1 MNKEKTLLVNIFDLF
16 VIQGLNYLLP
26 FIALPFLFR
35 TLGATVYGVV
45 ATSYSFYMFCN
56 IIIDFGYNLSATR
69 EISMHIDSNE
79 EIDKIISTTLA
90 SKAIITI
97 ICLLGASVVIQSI
110 PNYREYNYVFYLMM
124 GIPIANCFFP
134 IWYFQGVE
142 KMGYMTLTTTLAKIL
157 SFVPMFILVR
167 SENDV
172 SLVAIFYSL
181 GYILSS
187 IVSIVLLRI
196 RFKVRFVRTTIKE
209 IWISLN
215 NSAPFFLSRISASL
229 YSLGNT
235 LVLSA
240 TCGTQMAGFYDVAQK
255 LIEAFNGL
263 IAPITQALY
272 PYMIKTKNVLI
283 FKKFLYG
290 GALIGFIAF
299 IVCMI
304 GGDFILKLLFGDV
317 GDYTIDAFKVL
328 SFCLLFI
335 IPNYLMGYPFLAA
348 MGHVKYTNYTVILA
362 GFYYI
367 ITMFILMVGNMVTII
382 NVATIY
388 VSCQLIVLLARL
400 YGINIYKLFQ
410 KV

>member
-1 MNKEKTLLVNIFDLF
+1 MNKEKTLIVNIFDLF

-56 IIIDFGYNLSATR
+56 IIIDFGYNLYATR
-69 EISMHIDSNE
+69 EISMHIDSKE
-79 EIDKIISTTLA
+79 EIDKIVSTTLA
-90 SKAIITI
+90 SKVIITI
-97 ICLLGASVVIQSI
+97 LCLLGASVIIQTI

-157 SFVPMFILVR
+157 SFIPMFILVR

-172 SLVAIFYSL
+172 SLVAILYSL

-196 RFKVRFVRTTIKE
+196 RFKVRFVRTTIKA
-209 IWISLN
+209 IWNSLK

-272 PYMIKTKNVLI
+272 PYMIKTKNVSI

-290 GALIGFIAF
+290 GTLIGYVAF

-317 GDYTIDAFKVL
+317 GNYTINAFKVL

-348 MGHVKYTNYTVILA
+348 MGHVKYTNYTVMMA
-362 GFYYI
+362 GVYYLCV
-367 ITMFILMVGNMVTII
+367 M
-382 NVATIY
+382 
-388 VSCQLIVLLARL
+388 SVLLIGNFVNIVSVAVLYISCHLLVLLFRM
-400 YGINIYKLFQ
+400 YGIHKYKLF
-410 KV
+410 KRV

>member
-1 MNKEKTLLVNIFDLF
+1 MNKEKTLIVNIFDLF

-45 ATSYSFYMFCN
+45 ATSYSFYMFSN

-69 EISMHIDSNE
+69 EISMHIDSKE
-79 EIDKIISTTLA
+79 EIDKIVSTTLA
-90 SKAIITI
+90 SKVIITI
-97 ICLLGASVVIQSI
+97 LCLLGASVIIQTI

-157 SFVPMFILVR
+157 SFIPMFILVR

-172 SLVAIFYSL
+172 SLVAILYSL

-196 RFKVRFVRTTIKE
+196 RFKVHFVRTTINA
-209 IWISLN
+209 IWNSLK

-272 PYMIKTKNVLI
+272 PYMIKTKNVLV

-290 GALIGFIAF
+290 GALIGFAAF

-317 GDYTIDAFKVL
+317 GNYTINAFKVL

-348 MGHVKYTNYTVILA
+348 MGHVKYTNYTVMMA
-362 GFYYI
+362 GVYYLCV
-367 ITMFILMVGNMVTII
+367 M
-382 NVATIY
+382 
-388 VSCQLIVLLARL
+388 SVLLIGNFVNIVSVAVLYISCHLLVLLFRM
-400 YGINIYKLFQ
+400 YGIHKYKLF
-410 KV
+410 KRV